1 MMGVMIAASR
11 RRGTED
17 VMPSSTQ
24 SHPQSYDGLAPYLCA
39 ADAARAI
46 AFYKEAFGAT
56 EVMRLADPGGKI
68 GHAEIR
74 IGNALLM
81 LADEHPES
89 GHRSPHT
96 LGGSPVTLHLYV
108 QDVDAVTKRAV
119 AAGATVVRPVADQF
133 YGDRSGQ
140 IEDPFGHRWI
150 LSTHKEDVTPAEI
163 ERRYAAFF
171 KQ

>member
-1 MMGVMIAASR
+1 MSKGKAKPVPD
-11 RRGTED
+11 GY
-17 VMPSSTQ
+17 
-24 SHPQSYDGLAPYLCA
+24 HPVTPYLVVDGA
-39 ADAARAI
+39 AKALE
-46 AFYKEAFGAT
+46 FYGRVFGAT
-56 EVMRLADPGGKI
+56 ERMRMPGPGGKI

-89 GHRSPHT
+89 GHRSPQT